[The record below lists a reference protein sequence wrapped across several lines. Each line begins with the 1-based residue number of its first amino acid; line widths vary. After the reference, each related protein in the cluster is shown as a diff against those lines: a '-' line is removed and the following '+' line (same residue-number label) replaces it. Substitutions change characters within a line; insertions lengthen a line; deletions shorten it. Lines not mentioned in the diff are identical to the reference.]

1 MVLARH
7 QNTSLEIGQDKR
19 TGSLH
24 KSSVK
29 LAKAEQ
35 SNKDIDATEDK
46 AKDLGKSTEDIY
58 GDIAAI
64 QSKLQARL
72 AEGREVGGELEREV
86 GHLTPDT

>member
-1 MVLARH
+1 MGV
-7 QNTSLEIGQDKR
+7 DKT

-24 KSSVK
+24 KTSVK
-29 LAKAEQ
+29 LVKAEQ
-35 SNKDIDATEDK
+35 LNKDNDATED
-46 AKDLGKSTEDIY
+46 LGKSSEDIY

-86 GHLTPDT
+86 RHLTPDT